1 MHYKGC
7 ARGYLTMSSKLTSH
21 DHQQTQLQE
30 DEAFIKT
37 LYQQF
42 PADEDQQPSEFLD
55 KRIIKAAYQAVAAEP
70 TKTNKKKITW
80 FHSLA
85 TAASL
90 TLVISLVVQ
99 QQSHILPSVDTST
112 NLISNGQ
119 KDKQISDNEIMT
131 VESVAAFSAAKPMMD
146 NEITHDSYASTQYD
160 KQMVIAQPM
169 MAKKGMIKQQ
179 SAQAKSLAPTSLTS
193 TVITLKNQ
201 SRKIEKKGV
210 RPAAEIQ
217 KINQQE
223 FAVAKR
229 SPPVK
234 VGTVQKLT
242 IAQYQL
248 YTVQN
253 TQLSEEEKIM
263 WSLINAQAD
272 SYYITIYLPDN
283 NTVSYRLAKTQFK
296 LNALLLNTQDKH
308 IINKQMLSE
317 IILTNE

>member
-7 ARGYLTMSSKLTSH
+7 ARGYLTMSSKPTSH

-30 DEAFIKT
+30 DEAFINT

-112 NLISNGQ
+112 NLVSNGQ
-119 KDKQISDNEIMT
+119 KDKKISDNEIVT
-131 VESVAAFSAAKPMMD
+131 VEAVAAFSAAKPMMN

-169 MAKKGMIKQQ
+169 MAKKRMIKQQ
-179 SAQAKSLAPTSLTS
+179 SAQAKSLAPT
-193 TVITLKNQ
+193 VITLKNQ
-201 SRKIEKKGV
+201 SRKIDNKGV

-296 LNALLLNTQDKH
+296 LNALLLNTNDKH

-317 IILTNE
+317 IILTSE